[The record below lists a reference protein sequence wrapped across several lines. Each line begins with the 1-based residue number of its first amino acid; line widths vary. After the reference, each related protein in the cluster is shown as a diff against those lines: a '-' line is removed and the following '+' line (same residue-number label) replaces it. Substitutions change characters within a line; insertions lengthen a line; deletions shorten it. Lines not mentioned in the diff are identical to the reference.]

1 MVGGNKFLSVE
12 LKTDLTQMQSFVA
25 SLLSYVR

>member
-12 LKTDLTQMQSFVA
+12 LKTDLTQMQPFVA